1 LTAHVSL
8 STRYTTADI
17 VLEIGSMSASV
28 EHMEEKMSVEIDQ
41 ENLRM
46 KFSALNI
53 DFSSSSA
60 TMK

>member
-1 LTAHVSL
+1 
-8 STRYTTADI
+8 
-17 VLEIGSMSASV
+17 MSASV